1 MSVAFDEVQRQLL
14 LEKIAHHDAIMRI
27 NLTLQASTYKINEL
41 RSYRK
46 CLVDCLYDFFFV
58 GCFLI
63 LLLLCYVISMHV
75 CDLSFFQ
82 AKENLKGEFNM

>member
-46 CLVDCLYDFFFV
+46 WFGLNVCMIFCFVFFS
-58 GCFLI
+58 FLI
-63 LLLLCYVISMHV
+63 LLLLVLCCS
-75 CDLSFFQ
+75 LFQ
-82 AKENLKGEFNM
+82 ANENLKRKFNM

>member
-46 CLVDCLYDFFFV
+46 WFGLNVCMIFCFV
-58 GCFLI
+58 CG
-63 LLLLCYVISMHV
+63 
-75 CDLSFFQ
+75 
-82 AKENLKGEFNM
+82 